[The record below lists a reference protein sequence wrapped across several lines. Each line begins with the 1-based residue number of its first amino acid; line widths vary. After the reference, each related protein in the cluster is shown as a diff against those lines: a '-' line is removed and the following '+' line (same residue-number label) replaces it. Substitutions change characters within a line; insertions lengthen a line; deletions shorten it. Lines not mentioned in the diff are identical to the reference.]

1 MPCSGLISMI
11 SFLAFAAPCPVT
23 RLVLADA
30 CAWFGEHGAM
40 DRPSVASHAGHGRR
54 SLGLGVPPRSQRR
67 LPGDLARASFRMSYN
82 WYYVK

>member
-1 MPCSGLISMI
+1 MPCSGLISMS

-40 DRPSVASHAGHGRR
+40 DRPSVASHAGTV
-54 SLGLGVPPRSQRR
+54 GVPLGSGSRR
-67 LPGDLARASFRMSYN
+67 DASGACPGTFPEPHSTCRIIGIM
-82 WYYVK
+82 